1 MIVMSKIAYNIKEAA
16 EAAGVSISTIRR
28 AIREHDLIAHYPT
41 AAAVIHR
48 DQLEAWI
55 KGSPTESPRGQ

>member
-1 MIVMSKIAYNIKEAA
+1 MTKIAYSIKEAA

-28 AIREHDLIAHYPT
+28 AIREHDLIANYPT

-48 DQLEAWI
+48 DQLESWI
-55 KGSPTESPRGQ
+55 KASPTESPRGA